1 MVPNL
6 HDHAPLLADGRLP
19 TASLLF
25 HLRTSVRIERVDR
38 SAPTIASTLD
48 NRCCYGLDNYSPIL
62 VRLGDEIPGIAVLI
76 LEKLAGN
83 KKSWLRRVRPQHDRS
98 VVYENPD
105 GR

>member
-6 HDHAPLLADGRLP
+6 HDHAPLLADGHLP

-48 NRCCYGLDNYSPIL
+48 NRCCYGLDNYSAIL

-76 LEKLAGN
+76 LDGGCRSLQAIRKAEPIAHAG
-83 KKSWLRRVRPQHDRS
+83 
-98 VVYENPD
+98 VVK
-105 GR
+105 RQ